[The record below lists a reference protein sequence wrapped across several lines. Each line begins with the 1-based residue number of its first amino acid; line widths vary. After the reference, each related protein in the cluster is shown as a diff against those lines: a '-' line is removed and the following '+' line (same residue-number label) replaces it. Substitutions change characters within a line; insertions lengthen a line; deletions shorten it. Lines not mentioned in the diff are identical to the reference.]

1 MAASA
6 GRRSRSAGR
15 GPSSAR
21 TRPTSSPVS
30 VSRATAACVISFNI
44 SSKQSN
50 ILETGFANLFQ
61 FDNFV
66 HTHSRK
72 SEAALSRSIMFL
84 IVIAFTRG
92 LTIVLVSY
100 YTCQI

>member
-30 VSRATAACVISFNI
+30 VSRAASALLFNI
-44 SSKQSN
+44 SSNQSK
-50 ILETGFANLFQ
+50 ILETGFANLFY
-61 FDNFV
+61 FDKFV

-72 SEAALSRSIMFL
+72 SESALSRSITFL

-100 YTCQI
+100 YTCQF